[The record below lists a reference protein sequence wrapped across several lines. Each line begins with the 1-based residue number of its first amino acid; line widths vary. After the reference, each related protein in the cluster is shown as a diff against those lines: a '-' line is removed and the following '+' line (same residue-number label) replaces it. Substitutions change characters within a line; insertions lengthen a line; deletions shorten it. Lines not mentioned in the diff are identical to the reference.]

1 MRHMCYYL
9 SLGSNLG
16 NREQNIRE
24 ALIRIE
30 QRIGQI
36 SLCSSFFYSEPWG
49 FKSEFP
55 FCNVCCL
62 LRSDFKPIQVL
73 KITQYI
79 ERELGRT
86 TKSNPLCPHY
96 QDRIIDIDII
106 RALDDKGNEII
117 MNDSYAILTLPHPL
131 WRERD
136 FVRIPMMEI
145 LNKMHIESITT
156 F

>member
-1 MRHMCYYL
+1 MCYYL

-55 FCNVCCL
+55 FCNVCCSL
-62 LRSDFKPIQVL
+62 SSDFKPIQVL

-117 MNDSYAILTLPHPL
+117 MNDSCAILTLPHPL
-131 WRERD
+131 WKERD

>member
-49 FKSEFP
+49 FKSKFP
-55 FCNVCCL
+55 FCNVCCS
-62 LRSDFKPIQVL
+62 LRSEFKPIQVL

-117 MNDSYAILTLPHPL
+117 MNDSCAILTLPHPL

-145 LNKMHIESITT
+145 LNKMPIESITT